1 MKKIRRILLSA
12 AVVLTLIPVVKTN
25 TVTVEAKTTYNLY
38 SMTCS
43 GSTSYEVDTVNDSGT
58 FDYKGCYVDFSSA
71 KSAMKAAGD
80 NAVVRHAGSYSAN
93 QIIAMTRGYVYSSAF
108 RDNSNTLS
116 ITQNVSSN
124 PASTYVQNYRGMYYE
139 DTLSYDGN
147 GDGSV
152 LVNAFGFEGVVSL
165 KDVDFIPMRFYEI
178 DKPIYVGGNSYD
190 NAAPWYVTP
199 SLNFYR
205 VEKNGSY
212 LDLVYY
218 GYNDYPSG
226 GAGAHPECY
235 TGSLAVGP
243 AASWMT
249 EGAVYYSLDDVTFY
263 SDYQFTKVA
272 GTYYNYYLYQPFR
285 TKSKISAEQYNT
297 FLSAQGYSSNSVLWN
312 TGSTFLADQEQYG
325 INAAMVFAEA
335 CVEAAYG
342 TSYYAKQYNNLFGV
356 GAYDNGPQV
365 RDFTQTGGVAE
376 SINYQMG
383 ILLRYYTDTDCS
395 WFYGGYFGNKG
406 SGITTKY
413 ASSATYGMTLASV
426 YYRFDK
432 IASGN
437 NGSLTDWQSSAIGV
451 VNKVTSIYSNS
462 NLSNVLYNTTY
473 GYNTSYQ
480 KNHIVVILSDM
491 GNCYKI
497 QSTDYVADGVQMHPA
512 NETYTAYDWNNMVG
526 YVNKSDVTVVGTAKI
541 PNSVSISN
549 FVTQLYTNVLERSP
563 DEQGLNNWVNQLQ
576 SGSMTG
582 SQVADAFFF
591 SAEFTK
597 KNYCNKHFVEH
608 LYKALLGRNADTEG
622 LNSWISALNN
632 NVSREAVAN
641 GFLLSGEFSAICASN
656 GINRGNGISVPLHG
670 TIQTEPCS
678 IDGIFDNSLGMFVE
692 RLYTKCLNRNYD
704 PDGLANW
711 ILQINKG
718 MSGSELAAGFF
729 FSAEFTNA
737 NYDNSTYIN
746 RLYESFFDRAADVNG
761 YNNWIEQLNNGVSR
775 ETVFNGFANSAE
787 WHDFCSKNGINS

>member
-1 MKKIRRILLSA
+1 MKKIRSILLSA

-58 FDYKGCYVDFSSA
+58 FDYKGCYVDLSSA

-152 LVNAFGFEGVVSL
+152 LVNAFGFEGVISL

-178 DKPIYVGGNSYD
+178 DKPIYVAG
-190 NAAPWYVTP
+190 NAADNTDPWYVTP
-199 SLNFYR
+199 SMNFYR

-226 GAGAHPECY
+226 GAGGHSECY

-249 EGAVYYSLDDVTFY
+249 EGAIYYSLDDVTFY

-285 TKSKISAEQYNT
+285 TKSKISADQYNT
-297 FLSAQGYSSNSVLWN
+297 FLSAQGYNSNSVLWN

-342 TSYYAKQYNNLFGV
+342 TSYYATQYNNLFGV
-356 GAYDNGPQV
+356 GAFDNSPQV
-365 RDFTQTGGVAE
+365 ADFTQSGGVAA

-383 ILLRYYTDTDCS
+383 ILLRYYTDTDCA
-395 WFYGGYFGNKG
+395 WFYGGYYGNKG
-406 SGITTKY
+406 SGLTTKY
-413 ASSATYGMTLASV
+413 ASSATYGLTLASV

-437 NGSLTDWQSSAIGV
+437 DGSLTDWQSYTLGV
-451 VNKVTSIYSNS
+451 VNDSATNIYSDAALTNPM
-462 NLSNVLYNTTY
+462 YATTY

-480 KNHIVVILSDM
+480 KSHIVVILADM
-491 GNCYKI
+491 GNSYKV
-497 QSTDYVADGVQMHPA
+497 QSTDYVSNGAQMHPA
-512 NETYTAYDWNNMVG
+512 NGSYATYDWNSMVG
-526 YVNKSDVTVVGTAKI
+526 YISKSDIKEIVGSTPAAYTASQDMYRLYN
-541 PNSVSISN
+541 PNSGEHFYTASTSERDHLSSIGWIYEGVGWKAP
-549 FVTQLYTNVLERSP
+549 VTSSTPVYRLYNPNSGDHHYTPSTDERDWLVTLGWIYEGIGWYS
-563 DEQGLNNWVNQLQ
+563 DDNQ
-576 SGSMTG
+576 
-582 SQVADAFFF
+582 
-591 SAEFTK
+591 
-597 KNYCNKHFVEH
+597 
-608 LYKALLGRNADTEG
+608 
-622 LNSWISALNN
+622 
-632 NVSREAVAN
+632 
-641 GFLLSGEFSAICASN
+641 
-656 GINRGNGISVPLHG
+656 SVPLYRQFNPNETVG
-670 TIQTEPCS
+670 THNYTTSKSEN
-678 IDGIFDNSLGMFVE
+678 DWLVSLGWRAE
-692 RLYTKCLNRNYD
+692 GIGWY
-704 PDGLANW
+704 G
-711 ILQINKG
+711 
-718 MSGSELAAGFF
+718 AA
-729 FSAEFTNA
+729 
-737 NYDNSTYIN
+737 
-746 RLYESFFDRAADVNG
+746 
-761 YNNWIEQLNNGVSR
+761 Q
-775 ETVFNGFANSAE
+775 
-787 WHDFCSKNGINS
+787 